1 MSREDSMVFSGQNAG
16 VGVFVGKDS
25 FNPDGQNAGR
35 HRLALASLSCG
46 TLWLG
51 CMDYSTE
58 L

>member
-35 HRLALASLSCG
+35 HRLALASLVWDAMAG
-46 TLWLG
+46 LHGL
-51 CMDYSTE
+51 
-58 L
+58 LN